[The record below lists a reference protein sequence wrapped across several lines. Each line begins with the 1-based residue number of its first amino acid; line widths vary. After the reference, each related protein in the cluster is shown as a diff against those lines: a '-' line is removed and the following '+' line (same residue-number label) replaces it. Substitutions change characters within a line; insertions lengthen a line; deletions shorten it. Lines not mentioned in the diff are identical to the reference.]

1 MKKIL
6 YIVAAAAAVAAC
18 GTKNATQPEGM
29 GQLSLT
35 AVQEGAYATKGNDV
49 LGDFVVDIIRPSD
62 GWIRHYDRY
71 SDIPQTISLGSGDY
85 TLTVASPEYRDAG
98 WDLPFYKGSAD
109 FTIRVDELTPVNVT
123 ATLQNMKVSF
133 VLTESFKN
141 ELTSYTIVV
150 TNAASWDAAD
160 AAEKSLT
167 WSSATGDVEQKAGYF
182 SVAPLRVKVDGY
194 RAVDNS
200 ESHSELIIADVAAK
214 DHHVITLDARVT
226 GVVNGVSITIDPSV
240 NDRTSDVTV
249 PGWDEVPVE
258 GGGNGDDDDPTDD
271 PGDDPTVDPQP
282 STAPTMTWEKNP
294 EFAPTPIAQTMD
306 VEIEID
312 APEGIK
318 DFVVDVD
325 SNILGETIAQLAY
338 GGDQT
343 IYTYSP
349 ENPLHMDLINDKKMI
364 DALGKMIPAGDQL
377 KDKTHVDFSLS
388 KLVPLI
394 NVYSPASGSQHTFT
408 LKVTDNKNQR
418 LEKAVVF
425 YAE

>member
-6 YIVAAAAAVAAC
+6 YIVAVAAAVAAC

-35 AVQEGAYATKGNDV
+35 AVQEGAYATKANDV
-49 LGDFVVDIIRPSD
+49 LGDFVVDIVRPSD
-62 GWIRHYDRY
+62 GWTKHYDHY
-71 SDIPQTISLGSGDY
+71 LDIPQTISLGSGEY

-98 WDLPFYKGSAD
+98 WDLPYYKGSAD

-226 GVVNGVSITIDPSV
+226 GVVNGLSISIDPSV
-240 NDRTSDVTV
+240 NDRDSNVEV

-258 GGGNGDDDDPTDD
+258 GGGNGDDDPTDD

-338 GGDQT
+338 GGGQT
-343 IYTYSP
+343 IYTYSS
-349 ENPLHMDLINDKKMI
+349 ENPLHMDLINDEKMI

-377 KDKTHVDFSLS
+377 KDQTHVDFSLS
-388 KLVPLI
+388 QLVPLI

>member
-6 YIVAAAAAVAAC
+6 YIIAAAAAVAAC
-18 GTKNATQPEGM
+18 GTETLPSGNGT
-29 GQLSLT
+29 LSLT
-35 AVQEGAYATKGNDV
+35 AVQEGAYATKANNV

-62 GWIRHYDRY
+62 GWTRHYDRY

-98 WDLPFYKGSAD
+98 WDLPYYKGSAD

-123 ATLQNMKVSF
+123 AALQNMKVSF
-133 VLTESFKN
+133 VLTESFKS

-160 AAEKSLT
+160 AAEKTLT

-194 RAVDNS
+194 RAIDNS
-200 ESHSELIIADVAAK
+200 ETHSELMIADVAAK

-226 GVVNGVSITIDPSV
+226 GLVNGVSITIDPSV
-240 NDRTSDVTV
+240 NDRESNVEV

-282 STAPTMTWEKNP
+282 STAPTMTWEANP
-294 EFAPTPIAQTMD
+294 DFARMAIREGMD
-306 VEIEID
+306 VNIIIA

-318 DFVVDVD
+318 DFVVEVD
-325 SNILGETIAQLAY
+325 SYLLEDAIADMGAETTPDGTAV
-338 GGDQT
+338 
-343 IYTYSP
+343 S
-349 ENPLHMDLINDKKMI
+349 MDLIGNVDLAE
-364 DALGKMIPAGDQL
+364 ALAELGVPTGNAL
-377 KDKTHVDFSLS
+377 KDQTEVTFSLS
-388 KLVPLI
+388 GLVPLI
-394 NVYSPASGSQHTFT
+394 ADLGAESNSEHIFT
-408 LKVTDNKNQR
+408 LKVTDSKNQS
-418 LEKAVVF
+418 LKKTIVF
-425 YAE
+425 YVE

>member
-6 YIVAAAAAVAAC
+6 YIVAVAAAVAAC

-35 AVQEGAYATKGNDV
+35 AVQEGAYATKANDV
-49 LGDFVVDIIRPSD
+49 LGDFVVDIVRPSD
-62 GWIRHYDRY
+62 GWTKHYDHY
-71 SDIPQTISLGSGDY
+71 LDIPQTISLGSGEY

-98 WDLPFYKGSAD
+98 WDLPYYKGSAD

-141 ELTSYTIVV
+141 ELTSYTIMV

-214 DHHVITLDARVT
+214 DHHIITLDARVT
-226 GVVNGVSITIDPSV
+226 GVVNGLSISIDPSV
-240 NDRTSDVTV
+240 NDRDSNVEV

-258 GGGNGDDDDPTDD
+258 GGGNGDDDPTDD

-338 GGDQT
+338 GGGQT

-349 ENPLHMDLINDKKMI
+349 ENPLHMDLINDEKMI

-394 NVYSPASGSQHTFT
+394 NVYSPVSGSQHTFT